1 MHLMPGQFGDQL
13 NQQLQLVELL
23 VVPPNM
29 SQDNQLTLQV
39 TELL

>member
-1 MHLMPGQFGDQL
+1 MHLMLGQFGDHF

-23 VVPPNM
+23 VVPLNM